1 LNRPQGSQPATEKVL
16 DFPAKAGSFSDFPVD
31 DSDPKMAE
39 KDPHNPE
46 KPDPVRSAKPG
57 PGNE

>member
-1 LNRPQGSQPATEKVL
+1 MNRLQDSQSATEKVL

-46 KPDPVRSAKPG
+46 KPDPVRSGKEG
-57 PGNE
+57 QKS